1 MPWTY
6 ILECRDG
13 SFYTGSTNGD
23 LEARVWEHNN
33 DDAFGSTTTTTRS
46 PRTSLADGDPRCSS
60 TRSTSTPSTRPSSG
74 RSRSRGEAVG
84 RRSH

>member
-33 DDAFGSTTTTTRS
+33 DDAFAANFTR
-46 PRTSLADGDPRCSS
+46 RR
-60 TRSTSTPSTRPSSG
+60 RPAALVYAEHFDTVDAASSG
-74 RSRSRGEAVG
+74 RSRSRGGAVG